1 MVAGMKR
8 TTIVAPDE
16 LLERLRA
23 IAAERQVPLEI
34 VIREALEEKAASQ
47 GAQPASNGEQSTSP
61 RRLPRS
67 LGMGASGHSDTSR
80 RIGEERPEPRSWR

>member
-8 TTIVAPDE
+8 TTIMAPDA
-16 LLERLRA
+16 LLETLRA
-23 IAAERQVPLEI
+23 IAEERQVSLDV
-34 VIREALEEKAASQ
+34 VIREALEEKAVSS
-47 GAQPASNGEQSTSP
+47 GHQPAPNGEPSAAP

>member
-1 MVAGMKR
+1 MRR
-8 TTIVAPDE
+8 TTITAPDA
-16 LLERLRA
+16 LLNRLRA
-23 IAAERQVPLEI
+23 IADQRQVSLGT
-34 VIREALEEKAASQ
+34 VIREALEEKAASYVE
-47 GAQPASNGEQSTSP
+47 QPAANGEPSTAP